1 MIDGGLN
8 VTPLH
13 HEGVI
18 IQYSKVEVIV
28 MRKRLSTIIIKSTI
42 SILFL
47 ANLSIAADYPTKPIT
62 IINPSAPGGQLDII
76 SRTFASAAEKFLGQP
91 VVVANKPGA
100 GNMIGGTASAQATPD
115 GYTLTVI
122 SAGYTNGI
130 EWEIA
135 NGRKPPFTRH
145 DFVAFGNFIR
155 EPFLVVVPFDSPWKT
170 LADLIRDCK
179 AKPDY
184 YAYSSGG
191 MFGGTHLPAEIL
203 TRTAGVKARHVPYQG
218 GGPALTAIVGKHVD
232 FATQPIPTSIP
243 LAKGNKLR
251 VLAVQG
257 DTRLKS
263 IPDIPTVKELGI
275 NAEYYTWIGIGG
287 PKKLPADIVE
297 KLRDVTAK
305 VAKDKS
311 FVDTIE
317 GLGEEIRYM
326 NPDEVVKYW
335 DVETEMLAKL
345 MAELVKETAK
355 K

>member
-1 MIDGGLN
+1 
-8 VTPLH
+8 
-13 HEGVI
+13 VI
-18 IQYSKVEVIV
+18 IPKLKVEVIV
-28 MRKRLSTIIIKSTI
+28 MRKTLSVIIIKSMI
-42 SILFL
+42 FMLFL
-47 ANLSIAADYPTKPIT
+47 ANSSMAADYPTKPIT
-62 IINPSAPGGQLDII
+62 LINPSAPGGQLDVI

-91 VVVANKPGA
+91 VVIANKPGS
-100 GNMIGGTASAQATPD
+100 GNMAGGAASAEATPD

-145 DFVAFGNFIR
+145 DFVAFGSFIL
-155 EPFLVVVPFDSPWKT
+155 EPFLVVVPFDSPWKS
-170 LADLIRDCK
+170 LSDLIKDCK
-179 AKPDY
+179 AKPSH
-184 YAYSSGG
+184 YAFSSGG

-203 TRTAGVKARHVPYQG
+203 LRTAGITARHVPYQG
-218 GGPALTAIVGKHVD
+218 GGPALTAVVGKHVD

-251 VLAVQG
+251 ILAVQG
-257 DTRLKS
+257 DTRIKS
-263 IPDIPTVKELGI
+263 IPDIPTVKELGVH
-275 NAEYYTWIGIGG
+275 AEYYTWIGIGG
-287 PKKLPADIVE
+287 PKKLPVDIVE

-311 FVDTIE
+311 FVDMIE

-326 NPDEVVKYW
+326 NHAEVVKYW
-335 DVETEMLAKL
+335 DAESEMLRKL